1 MSRAEWGRR
10 VGSALLGLLL
20 MSVAYADAPSLVYRA
35 TQLPDGGRAHFLSV
49 EPSHLRVLD
58 ARDYGAS
65 ALTAEQ
71 FLRKTGA
78 DAVVNASFFDVDGT
92 PMGLL
97 VVDGEQ
103 RTGLRPVDW
112 GVFSID
118 PAGVAAIEHTDAF
131 DPARDVRQAV
141 QSGPR
146 LVVDSQPLA
155 LKKQKARRTA
165 ICTLKDGRA
174 AVVVVDDSVLASE
187 LAEWFARQGCTDALN
202 LDGGPSTQLYLER
215 AGVVVDVPGGTPVP
229 VALGVFA
236 VDEADL
242 APGDGCSCR

>member
-1 MSRAEWGRR
+1 MSRRFLGP
-10 VGSALLGLLL
+10 LLVGLLL
-20 MSVAYADAPSLVYRA
+20 LSAASAQTLPSLVYRA
-35 TQLPDGGRAHFLSV
+35 TELPDGSRAHFLSV

-58 ARDYGAS
+58 ARDYGADE
-65 ALTAEQ
+65 LTAEQ
-71 FLRKTGA
+71 FLRKSGA
-78 DAVVNASFFDVDGT
+78 DAIVNASFFDVDGS

-97 VVDGEQ
+97 VVDGE
-103 RTGLRPVDW
+103 RRNKLRPVDW

-118 PAGVAAIEHTDAF
+118 ATGAAVIEHTDAF
-131 DPARDVRQAV
+131 DRSRPIVQAV

-146 LVVDSQPLA
+146 LVVDSKPLE

-165 ICTLKDGRA
+165 VCTLDGGRA
-174 AVVVVDDSVLASE
+174 ALVVVDDSVLASD
-187 LAEWFARQGCTDALN
+187 LADWFAQQGCTDALN

-236 VDEADL
+236 AAEADL
-242 APGDGCSCR
+242 APGGGCGCR